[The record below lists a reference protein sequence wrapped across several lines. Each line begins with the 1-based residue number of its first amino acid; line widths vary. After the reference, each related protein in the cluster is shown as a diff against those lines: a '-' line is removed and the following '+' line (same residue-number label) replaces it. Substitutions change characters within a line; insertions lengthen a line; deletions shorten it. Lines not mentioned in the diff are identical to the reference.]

1 MITSVKDKLNKDVT
15 YSNCK
20 LCTENVSYKAFIK
33 LFLWIKWRTRGGN
46 DGDSIKVEFLR

>member
-1 MITSVKDKLNKDVT
+1 MITPVKDKLNKDVT

-33 LFLWIKWRTRGGN
+33 LVFIDQTENLGRKR
-46 DGDSIKVEFLR
+46 